1 MMMMGMGMGSN
12 PQQQG
17 KPNQGRFE
25 QYLGMKYAKELQD
38 IQQRFGPAHHTSHSL
53 KDADF
58 MLGHLVTAGI
68 NNLAGVVLQAK
79 QARAIEQAHQ
89 ALIPIPVES
98 REQNA
103 MQAPPNAYTQNQQA
117 HPSSYGNYRHYKK

>member
-1 MMMMGMGMGSN
+1 MMMMGSN
-12 PQQQG
+12 PQQG

-38 IQQRFGPAHHTSHSL
+38 IQQRFGPAHQSSHSL

-79 QARAIEQAHQ
+79 QAKAIEQAHQ

-98 REQNA
+98 GEAQA
-103 MQAPPNAYTQNQQA
+103 MQQPPNAYTQNQQA
-117 HPSSYGNYRHYKK
+117 HPSSYGSYRHYKK

>member
-1 MMMMGMGMGSN
+1 MMGSN
-12 PQQQG
+12 PQQ
-17 KPNQGRFE
+17 KPASGRFE
-25 QYLGMKYAKELQD
+25 QYLGMKYAKEIQEL
-38 IQQRFGPAHHTSHSL
+38 QQRFGPAHQTSHNL

-79 QARAIEQAHQ
+79 QHKQMEQAQQ
-89 ALIPIPVES
+89 ALIPVES
-98 REQNA
+98 HSQ
-103 MQAPPNAYTQNQQA
+103 QSIPPNAYTQNQQA

>member
-1 MMMMGMGMGSN
+1 MMMMGMGGNS
-12 PQQQG
+12 QQQG

-38 IQQRFGPAHHTSHSL
+38 IQQRFGPAHQSSHSL

-98 REQNA
+98 GQP
-103 MQAPPNAYTQNQQA
+103 QGGGQQQPPNAYTQNQQA
-117 HPSSYGNYRHYKK
+117 HPSSYGNYKHYKK

>member
-1 MMMMGMGMGSN
+1 MGNHS
-12 PQQQG
+12 QQG

-38 IQQRFGPAHHTSHSL
+38 IQQRFGPAHQSSHSL

-79 QARAIEQAHQ
+79 QAKAIEQAHQ
-89 ALIPIPVES
+89 ALIPIPIES
-98 REQNA
+98 SQNQA
-103 MQAPPNAYTQNQQA
+103 MQVPPNAYTQNQQA
-117 HPSSYGNYRHYKK
+117 HPSSYSNYKHYKK